1 MSQVELPK
9 ELLDWVR
16 ELEEKHQNLPS
27 AVPLNQEELISKKK
41 CGGGGGSVLVGVL
54 CIVGLVLGI
63 TLGGDKTVA
72 TTVPQPTTT
81 SPTIQ
86 EFVSLNSLIE

>member
-41 CGGGGGSVLVGVL
+41 WGGGSVLVGVL

-72 TTVPQPTTT
+72 NTVPQPTTT